1 MVIYIV
7 ITVIGSWAFGA
18 AAYFLQ
24 DSMGKLAG
32 LVMLPML
39 VVPLI
44 AALIAHRASGA
55 VGNPFRGLVWG
66 GGSWIFGVW
75 LLGLVAGLL
84 VVVVSIGLNLQGLD
98 LDMQDY
104 VRYVA
109 EQQEQAGQAI
119 PESAQG
125 FLKISGWST
134 LGGMPLIG
142 VWFMAAMFCLGTFP
156 WLGWLGRRLLARGS
170 AVSAVWW
177 LAVLL
182 FIAGVAGGTLE
193 NPMWGDTSMILRMVL
208 TGLFNAALAPAIWWL
223 FLKTKS
229 AVVPAV
235 AEAGYVAMLQGLFPI
250 MTIGDSQW
258 LTPPQGLLVPL
269 GGLFIGIALWIW
281 KDPGGRD
288 LAVAGVAHDGTP
300 LTPQMLAHLE
310 AEERTYEEQRTSPA
324 APADPNRT
332 IPDQDS

>member
-44 AALIAHRASGA
+44 AALIAHRSSGA

-66 GGSWIFGVW
+66 GGGWIFGVW

-98 LDMQDY
+98 LEMRDY
-104 VRYVA
+104 VQFVL
-109 EQQEQAGQAI
+109 EQQEAAGQTV

-125 FLKISGWST
+125 FLKIGGWST

-170 AVSAVWW
+170 AAMGAWW

-182 FIAGVAGGTLE
+182 FLTGVAGGTLE
-193 NPMWGDTSMILRMVL
+193 NPMWGETSMLMRMVL
-208 TGLFNAALAPAIWWL
+208 TGLFNAALVPAIWWL

-229 AVVPAV
+229 AVVPAI
-235 AEAGYVAMLQGLFPI
+235 AEAGYVAMLQGLVPI
-250 MTIGDSQW
+250 LTASDYPM

-269 GGLFIGIALWIW
+269 GALFIGIALWIW
-281 KDPGGRD
+281 QDPGGRD

-300 LTPQMLAHLE
+300 LTPDMLAHLE
-310 AEERTYEEQRTSPA
+310 AEERTHDAQHAAPA
-324 APADPNRT
+324 APE
-332 IPDQDS
+332 